1 MDWYFFSLLK
11 RKEALHLARHTI
23 DLKKIII
30 TALVAIA
37 GGAIFSLLRI
47 PVPWLLG
54 PMLVMVISKNLLKW
68 NLTWPSALRDTGMII
83 VGYTIGLSMTSAALK
98 EMAEQLP
105 SMALL
110 TVLLMLWCAGIAFLV
125 SRVSKIDF
133 QSAILGSIPG
143 GLTQVIMLAE
153 ETKGI
158 NLAVVTITQVLRLMI
173 IVVSMPLLVMLPIF
187 SHATGNSVPIVA
199 SESVGLFPNI
209 LLFALVC
216 IVFAIGGNKIHF
228 PTAYLLGPII
238 GTAILQ
244 IIGVAGPHLPLAIVD
259 LAQLMIGTHVGLML
273 QTDQIARKGWTLILA
288 IGSGILLMVGSIL
301 LSMLLT
307 GLYDVSHATALLSLA
322 PGGMDQMG
330 IIAHEINADLSMVSG
345 YQLFR
350 TFFIFFAIPPLIK
363 FLFKVMNRKSVRRI

>member
-1 MDWYFFSLLK
+1 MTQLMK
-11 RKEALHLARHTI
+11 
-23 DLKKIII
+23 DLKKIMI
-30 TALVAIA
+30 TALAALV
-37 GGAIFSLLRI
+37 GGALFSLLHI

-54 PMLVMVISKNLLKW
+54 PMLVMVICKNVMKW
-68 NLTWPSALRDTGMII
+68 NLTWPSELRDSGMII

-105 SMALL
+105 SMLLL
-110 TVLLMLWCAGIAFLV
+110 TILLMLWCSGIAFLV
-125 SRVSKIDF
+125 SKVSKIDF
-133 QSAILGSIPG
+133 QSALLGSIPG

-173 IVVSMPLLVMLPIF
+173 IVISMPLLVMLPIF
-187 SHATGNSVPIVA
+187 SNVSGDQVSTTTVD
-199 SESVGLFPNI
+199 SVGMFPNI
-209 LLFALVC
+209 VFFALVC

-238 GTAILQ
+238 GTALLQ
-244 IIGVAGPHLPLAIVD
+244 LTGVAGPHLPAAVVD
-259 LAQLMIGTHVGLML
+259 LAQLMIGSHVGLML
-273 QTDQIARKGWTLILA
+273 QTDQIVKKGWTFTLA

-301 LSMLLT
+301 LSILLT
-307 GLYDVSHATALLSLA
+307 VLHDVSHATALLSLA

-350 TFFIFFAIPPLIK
+350 TFFIFFAIPPLLK
-363 FLFKVMNRKSVRRI
+363 VLFKAMERKNHQVSKDTK

>member
-1 MDWYFFSLLK
+1 
-11 RKEALHLARHTI
+11 LARHTI
-23 DLKKIII
+23 DMKKIII

-83 VGYTIGLSMTSAALK
+83 VGYTIGLSMTSTALK

-110 TVLLMLWCAGIAFLV
+110 TILLMLWCAGIAFLV

-133 QSAILGSIPG
+133 QSALLGSIPG

-187 SHATGNSVPIVA
+187 SHATGNSAPIVT

-216 IVFAIGGNKIHF
+216 IIFAIGGNKIHF

-238 GTAILQ
+238 GTSILQ

-273 QTDQIARKGWTLILA
+273 QTDQIARKGWTLTLA

-363 FLFKVMNRKSVRRI
+363 FLFKVMSRRSVRRI